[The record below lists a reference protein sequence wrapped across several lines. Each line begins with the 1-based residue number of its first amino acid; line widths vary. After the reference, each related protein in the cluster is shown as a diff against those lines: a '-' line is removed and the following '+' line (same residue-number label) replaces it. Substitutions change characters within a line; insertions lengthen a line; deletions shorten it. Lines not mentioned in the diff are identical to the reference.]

1 MNRGDRTAARFEVA
15 AADTARLR
23 AILDQHAPPGAPPR
37 PGRTRGRRL
46 AVVIVVFVVAVATV
60 FAWVEG
66 GGGPAWEE
74 RARTA
79 VRWMTDFVA
88 RLSAGGAG

>member
-1 MNRGDRTAARFEVA
+1 VNRGGRKAARFEVA

-23 AILDQHAPPGAPPR
+23 AILDEHAPPGPPPR

-46 AVVIVVFVVAVATV
+46 AVVIFVLVAVVATV

-66 GGGPAWEE
+66 GGGPAWGE

-79 VRWMTDFVA
+79 VRWITDFVA